1 MKKTNVAL
9 LSSAARWL
17 KMLPLLLGF
26 ALFCSSDL
34 AAQVYLPADEAA
46 VAVKQALEP
55 IQSSLP
61 SEPATQ
67 GLSHSEHQTIISW
80 TYYTQFLEFLS
91 EVGNT
96 QQAMQRLDEAMP
108 VSNQSQR
115 KEFIQEARADLM
127 DLITE

>member
-34 AAQVYLPADEAA
+34 AAQVYLPADEASA
-46 VAVKQALEP
+46 AVKQALEP
-55 IQSSLP
+55 LQASLP
-61 SEPATQ
+61 QGAATQ
-67 GLSHSEHQTIISW
+67 GLSQSQHQTVISW
-80 TYYTQFLEFLS
+80 TYFTQFQKYLS
-91 EVGNT
+91 ETG
-96 QQAMQRLDEAMP
+96 QDMP
-108 VSNQSQR
+108 ATKDLPR
-115 KEFIQEARADLM
+115 KPFIQEARADLM